1 MASMR
6 WQDKRVGLVNFGVWR
21 FEIFD
26 GLDGGW
32 KLVLHPPLGCNL
44 KPEAMTTNHVNGLAQ
59 LLEQARKQVSTLE
72 VAN

>member
-1 MASMR
+1 LANVTIQPAAVKTASL
-6 WQDKRVGLVNFGVWR
+6 QDRP
-21 FEIFD
+21 D
-26 GLDGGW
+26 
-32 KLVLHPPLGCNL
+32 PPLGCNL

>member
-1 MASMR
+1 MR
-6 WQDKRVGLVNFGVWR
+6 CQEKRVGLVNFGVWR

-26 GLDGGW
+26 GLDVGW

-44 KPEAMTTNHVNGLAQ
+44 KPEAMTTNQVNGLAQ
-59 LLEQARKQVSTLE
+59 LLERARKQVSTLE

>member
-1 MASMR
+1 MR
-6 WQDKRVGLVNFGVWR
+6 CQEKRVGLVNFGVWR

-44 KPEAMTTNHVNGLAQ
+44 KPEAMTTNHVNGLTQ
-59 LLEQARKQVSTLE
+59 LLERARKQVSTLE

>member
-1 MASMR
+1 MR
-6 WQDKRVGLVNFGVWR
+6 CQEKRVGLVNFGVWR

-32 KLVLHPPLGCNL
+32 KLVLHPPLGCNF